1 MSTLSVRH
9 FARIPYSR
17 ARHSLE
23 QALAS
28 LADNRQ
34 TQTLTLSVP
43 LGNDKTASSLQ
54 KDVIVSYARSADP
67 KHFDQPWTIHWK
79 PTPGG
84 VYPDFDGVLA
94 VRAADT
100 HSNCFLELEGSYT
113 PPLGRIGAAFDAAL
127 GSRIATATGA
137 QLLATIGDAMEQQ
150 YQREEAA
157 KRPNPKP
164 ER

>member
-9 FARIPYSR
+9 FTRCPYSR
-17 ARHSLE
+17 ARRSLE
-23 QALAS
+23 RSLAA
-28 LADNRQ
+28 LADNGQ
-34 TQTLTLSVP
+34 GHAMTLSVP
-43 LGNDKTASSLQ
+43 LGKDETAGALQ

-67 KHFDQPWTIHWK
+67 QHFDQPWTIRWK

-84 VYPDFDGVLA
+84 VYPDFDGELT

-100 HSNCFLELEGSYT
+100 HSDCFLELEGTYT
-113 PPLGRIGAAFDAAL
+113 PPLGPIGSAFDAAI
-127 GSRIATATGA
+127 GHRIAMATGA

-157 KRPNPKP
+157 KPR
-164 ER
+164 ES

>member
-9 FARIPYSR
+9 FTRCPYSR
-17 ARHSLE
+17 ARGSLE
-23 QALAS
+23 QALAA

-43 LGNDKTASSLQ
+43 LGKDEAAGALR

-67 KHFDQPWTIHWK
+67 QHFDQPWTIHWK

-84 VYPDFDGVLA
+84 VYPDFNGELT

-100 HSNCFLELEGSYT
+100 HSNCFLELEGEYT
-113 PPLGRIGAAFDAAL
+113 PPLGAIGAAFDAAL
-127 GSRIATATGA
+127 GNRIATATGA
-137 QLLATIGDAMEQQ
+137 QLLATIGEAMEQQ

-157 KRPNPKP
+157 KPGEPR
-164 ER
+164 